1 MIAYYYVL
9 CLLLNK
15 IVVNGRVGSEVG
27 WSWVGAPSDTFL
39 FFNDVF
45 LIRILRTVTSAER
58 LGGGWFG
65 AMMATQHYYFSLSLT
80 LDGATCQP

>member
-1 MIAYYYVL
+1 MLAVRL
-9 CLLLNK
+9 
-15 IVVNGRVGSEVG
+15 GGG
-27 WSWVGAPSDTFL
+27 WVRAPSDTFL
-39 FFNDVF
+39 FLAIWCF
-45 LIRILRTVTSAER
+45 LNKNIEEGHVSAER

>member
-1 MIAYYYVL
+1 MVMLAQRL
-9 CLLLNK
+9 
-15 IVVNGRVGSEVG
+15 GGVGLG
-27 WSWVGAPSDTFL
+27 HHQTHFYFWKY
-39 FFNDVF
+39 DVS
-45 LIRILRTVTSAER
+45 LIRILRKVMSAER